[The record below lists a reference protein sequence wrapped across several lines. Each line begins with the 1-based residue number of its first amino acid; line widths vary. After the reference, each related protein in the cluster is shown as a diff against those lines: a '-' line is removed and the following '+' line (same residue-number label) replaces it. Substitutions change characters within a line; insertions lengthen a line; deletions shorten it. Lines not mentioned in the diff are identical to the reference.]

1 MRRIESRLA
10 KLERQTHAAT
20 GGITIV
26 VVHDE
31 EWYGNNAHRL
41 AREAER
47 TDGNNERTTS
57 NPADKT

>member
-1 MRRIESRLA
+1 MKRIESRLA
-10 KLERQTHAAT
+10 KVESKQQAAT

-57 NPADKT
+57 EPAGQT